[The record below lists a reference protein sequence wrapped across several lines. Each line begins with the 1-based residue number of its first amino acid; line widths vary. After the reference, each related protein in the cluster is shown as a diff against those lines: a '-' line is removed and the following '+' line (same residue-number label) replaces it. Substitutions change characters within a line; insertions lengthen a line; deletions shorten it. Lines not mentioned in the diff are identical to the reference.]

1 MSDKRA
7 GLHGQPETPLR
18 MQIEGIVAWAK
29 AKTPCALHYQCL
41 LADLSAALRETSQQ
55 REKP

>member
-41 LADLSAALRETSQQ
+41 LATLNLPR
-55 REKP
+55 